1 MPSHKPQKATK
12 CLNYLEID
20 LKQSKR
26 CVNICTTRTTIEE
39 DLPVNRLLFAT
50 IFRNED
56 NFGSDY
62 AEDSLEEN
70 YITLLSAAWH
80 ASFNSKIEQ
89 QDTNFNF
96 RSFHTVMSFKTK
108 GDVHI
113 IQ

>member
-26 CVNICTTRTTIEE
+26 CVNICTTRTTIAE

-56 NFGSDY
+56 NFGNDY

-70 YITLLSAAWH
+70 YITLA
-80 ASFNSKIEQ
+80 
-89 QDTNFNF
+89 F
-96 RSFHTVMSFKTK
+96 RRLTCF
-108 GDVHI
+108 
-113 IQ
+113 IQLKNRTTRHKF